1 MSEIKPILKKGR
13 KFDQVLDAARD
24 VFMRDGFEGT
34 SMDDIAAL
42 AKVSKATVYSYFPDK
57 NLLFLEA
64 AKAEILR
71 ITQEVE
77 NVAVVDAPVDVV
89 LRYSAR
95 TIVDFYLSTLGQ
107 SILRVCV
114 AEADRFPELG
124 RMFYEAGPKM
134 GSERLGGYLAYMSEQ
149 GALTIDDATLAA
161 DQFADL
167 CRADLFQRVM
177 FGLANTIRPADID
190 RVIEGAISTFMAR
203 YGTRSLP

>member
-1 MSEIKPILKKGR
+1 MTDIKPILKKGR

-24 VFMRDGFEGT
+24 VFLREGFEGA
-34 SMDDIAAL
+34 SMDDIAAS

-64 AKAEILR
+64 AKSEILR
-71 ITQEVE
+71 ITREAE
-77 NVAVVDAPVDVV
+77 NVAVVDAPVEVV

-95 TIVDFYLSTLGQ
+95 TIIDFYLSALGQ
-107 SILRVCV
+107 SIFRVCV
-114 AEADRFPELG
+114 SESERFPELG

-134 GSERLGGYLAYMSEQ
+134 GSDRLSGYLHYLSEQ
-149 GALTIDDATLAA
+149 GVLNIDDAPLAA

-177 FGLANTIRPADID
+177 FGLADTIKPGDID
-190 RVIEGAISTFMAR
+190 RVIDGAISTFMAR
-203 YGTRSLP
+203 YGVST

>member
-1 MSEIKPILKKGR
+1 MTDIKPILKKGR
-13 KFDQVLDAARD
+13 KFDQVLDAARN
-24 VFMRDGFEGT
+24 VFLREGFEGA
-34 SMDDIAAL
+34 SMDDIAAS

-64 AKAEILR
+64 AKSEILR

-77 NVAVVDAPVDVV
+77 NVAVVDAPIEVV

-107 SILRVCV
+107 SIFRVCV
-114 AEADRFPELG
+114 SESERFPELG

-134 GSERLGGYLAYMSEQ
+134 GSDRLSGYLHYLSEQ
-149 GALTIDDATLAA
+149 GVLNIDDAPLAA

-177 FGLANTIRPADID
+177 FGLADTIKPGDID
-190 RVIEGAISTFMAR
+190 RVIDGAISTFMAR
-203 YGTRSLP
+203 YGVST

>member
-1 MSEIKPILKKGR
+1 MTDIKPILKKGR

-24 VFMRDGFEGT
+24 VFLREGFEGA
-34 SMDDIAAL
+34 SMDDIAAS

-64 AKAEILR
+64 AKSEILR

-77 NVAVVDAPVDVV
+77 NVAVVDAPIEVV

-107 SILRVCV
+107 SIFRVCV
-114 AEADRFPELG
+114 SESERFPELG

-134 GSERLGGYLAYMSEQ
+134 GSERLSGYLHYMSEQ
-149 GALTIDDATLAA
+149 GVLNIDDAPLAA

-167 CRADLFQRVM
+167 CRGDLFQRVM
-177 FGLANTIRPADID
+177 FGLADTIKPSDID
-190 RVIEGAISTFMAR
+190 RVIDGAISTFMAR
-203 YGTRSLP
+203 YGVST